1 MLVLWLT
8 IFISLLQSSSAVYQQ
23 SLSAASTFVSTE
35 LQRSDDDWDL
45 NKPLTSNST
54 ANLVFATISSLLQ
67 SAPNLRYRNGH
78 TLVPGIIRSGTLL
91 YHGRGDSN
99 IPTMEWVAFDPE
111 ASYIFCKLYGQSQSC
126 WLHTFRVER
135 FLRILYFDG
144 SSAAKIGDGAMDS
157 QDILT
162 WGEIKPDLV
171 REEGMRI
178 RKLCEWGAKVG
189 LDGFVRTAS
198 ISEMMLCDFSPL
210 QLISSRHI
218 KSTPMTIPLKD
229 RSPVPTP
236 RTPIGPLPIT
246 SDYIDF
252 LRISGRFDHYPGM
265 MQVQLDLAH
274 FVSLYDEKLAPSL
287 STVREGKP
295 RLRHRLLGMSQEDIL
310 RVKLHLEEQ
319 IAEVAWSSL
328 ECAGNHLDWSTHLH
342 SIVDLYRDT
351 FEDLWYIINS
361 TISLSPA
368 DVRAENAFR
377 MIESIVRPFVLHS
390 VSPTGTSPDIAWASS
405 VFKECALSHA
415 SAVSAI
421 SFTNSEELLRNA
433 IEGTTRELCRVMTK
447 MWTDGVHE
455 GMSPLFGSTHKPED
469 ATFLL
474 DTWKVDLG
482 NLIDWLDWGTWMR
495 CRPACK
501 QLEFCYLPAWP
512 FGVGNLSRPAAG
524 WHEHNPQPRCLRKI
538 PPFIYADDF
547 LKL

>member
-1 MLVLWLT
+1 MVVDLFQNRQYL
-8 IFISLLQSSSAVYQQ
+8 
-23 SLSAASTFVSTE
+23 AS
-35 LQRSDDDWDL
+35 W
-45 NKPLTSNST
+45 
-54 ANLVFATISSLLQ
+54 
-67 SAPNLRYRNGH
+67 
-78 TLVPGIIRSGTLL
+78 IIHSIRTDCA
-91 YHGRGDSN
+91 YDTDS
-99 IPTMEWVAFDPE
+99 
-111 ASYIFCKLYGQSQSC
+111 
-126 WLHTFRVER
+126 
-135 FLRILYFDG
+135 
-144 SSAAKIGDGAMDS
+144 
-157 QDILT
+157 
-162 WGEIKPDLV
+162 
-171 REEGMRI
+171 
-178 RKLCEWGAKVG
+178 
-189 LDGFVRTAS
+189 
-198 ISEMMLCDFSPL
+198 SEMMLCDFSPL

-342 SIVDLYRDT
+342 SIVDLYGDT

-501 QLEFCYLPAWP
+501 QLVSSRFLPYYTKIYVDHP
-512 FGVGNLSRPAAG
+512 LSRIVGILLSSSVAI
-524 WHEHNPQPRCLRKI
+524 WRRK
-538 PPFIYADDF
+538 FITPSRRMART
-547 LKL
+547 